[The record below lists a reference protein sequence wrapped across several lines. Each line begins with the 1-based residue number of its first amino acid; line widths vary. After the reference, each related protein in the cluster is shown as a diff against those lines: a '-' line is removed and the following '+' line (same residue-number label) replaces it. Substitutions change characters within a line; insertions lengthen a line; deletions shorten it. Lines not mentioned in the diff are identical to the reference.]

1 MDVEELARTA
11 APWLTGPAWPD
22 AEGVD
27 AWRQIHHAA
36 QIASEVGKAWAPP
49 RDDDAHSSF
58 QWCAGALVGATVPAP
73 RPFRA
78 TLRVADRVLELA
90 ALDGSTL
97 ARRALAGSTLADSMA
112 WVRREAERLAG
123 APARQRAVP
132 APDLPPH
139 PVGAGAPFPESD
151 RAPFERLSRL
161 LAGADAVLR
170 HVEAELPGAG
180 PVRCWPHHFDLATLA
195 AGVAGDPART
205 VGVGLATP
213 DAIGARGYWY
223 VAPWAPAPPPA
234 GSDPPLSGGRWIP
247 RPGSWPLAVLGVD
260 EVSGLPGPG
269 SRAARLAGFLVTA
282 VAAACARLA
291 S

>member
-1 MDVEELARTA
+1 MDVEDLARTA
-11 APWLTGPAWPD
+11 APWLAEPAWPD

-27 AWRQIHHAA
+27 AWREIHHAA

-58 QWCAGALVGATVPAP
+58 QWRAGALVGATVPAP
-73 RPFRA
+73 RRFRA
-78 TLRVADRVLELA
+78 TLRVLDRVVALE
-90 ALDGSTL
+90 ALDGSIL
-97 ARRALAGSTLADSMA
+97 ARRALAGTTVADSMD

-139 PVGAGAPFPESD
+139 RVGQGAPFPASD
-151 RAPFERLSRL
+151 GVAFERLSRL
-161 LAGADAVLR
+161 LGGADAVLR
-170 HVEAELPGAG
+170 RVEATLPGAG

-195 AGVAGDPART
+195 TGVTGDPARS
-205 VGVGLATP
+205 VGVGLAPP

-234 GSDPPLSGGRWIP
+234 GADPLLPWGRWIP
-247 RPGSWPLAVLGVD
+247 RAGGWPLAVLGVE
-260 EVSGLPGPG
+260 EVSTPPEPGP
-269 SRAARLAGFLVTA
+269 RAARLAGFLVAA
-282 VAAACARLA
+282 VAAASARLA
-291 S
+291 P